1 MILYFLQLSYL
12 FFPSH
17 YYCLH
22 FTNSTIASPSQYLIS
37 LILYFLQLSYLFFS
51 SHYSCFHFINITI
64 ASPSPAPRSTFRDC
78 RGCHD
83 VSSCATSTRSESLRW
98 HFHSLRIRCY
108 DRRITGDPPS
118 QCGTRLAPA
127 ENLSFPQENAG
138 KVPFTEGKLSLKLTR
153 NYFARIMFS

>member
-1 MILYFLQLSYL
+1 MLISLPNILYHWYYIFYSCYHIY
-12 FFPSH
+12 FFPS
-17 YYCLH
+17 
-22 FTNSTIASPSQYLIS
+22 N
-37 LILYFLQLSYLFFS
+37 
-51 SHYSCFHFINITI
+51 YSCIHFINITI
-64 ASPSPAPRSTFRDC
+64 ASPSPAPRSAFRDC

-127 ENLSFPQENAG
+127 GNLSFPQENAG
-138 KVPFTEGKLSLKLTR
+138 KVPFTEGKLNVKLTR
-153 NYFARIMFS
+153 NYFARIMFSEVRESSQ